1 MLTFQAEDGPGAG
14 DRTMSASR
22 SLSPLKTSPSMM
34 FKTPSLVNING
45 DPEAES
51 EKDNRIRELEET
63 IMALR
68 SELTSIRSQPSVIT
82 SQQSAEEIADNDE
95 T

>member
-1 MLTFQAEDGPGAG
+1 
-14 DRTMSASR
+14 MSASR

-34 FKTPSLVNING
+34 FKTPSLVNISG

-51 EKDNRIRELEET
+51 EKDVRIRELEET

-68 SELTSIRSQPSVIT
+68 SELTSIRSQ
-82 SQQSAEEIADNDE
+82 SQPERMPKETVEPEEGIREENGAIE
-95 T
+95 

>member
-1 MLTFQAEDGPGAG
+1 
-14 DRTMSASR
+14 MSASR

-34 FKTPSLVNING
+34 FKTPSLVNISG

-51 EKDNRIRELEET
+51 EKDSRIRELEET
-63 IMALR
+63 ILALR
-68 SELTSIRSQPSVIT
+68 SELTSIRSQPSVVNNG
-82 SQQSAEEIADNDE
+82 QQLVEDTAVENDE

>member
-1 MLTFQAEDGPGAG
+1 
-14 DRTMSASR
+14 MSASR

-34 FKTPSLVNING
+34 FKTPSLVNISG

-51 EKDNRIRELEET
+51 EKDARIRELEET

-68 SELTSIRSQPSVIT
+68 TELTSIRAQPGGDVT
-82 SQQSAEEIADNDE
+82 READVCENDE

>member
-1 MLTFQAEDGPGAG
+1 
-14 DRTMSASR
+14 MSASR

-34 FKTPSLVNING
+34 FKTPSLVNISG

-51 EKDNRIRELEET
+51 EKDSRIRELEET
-63 IMALR
+63 ILALR
-68 SELTSIRSQPSVIT
+68 SELTSIRSQPSVVNNG
-82 SQQSAEEIADNDE
+82 QQSVEDTAVENDE

>member
-1 MLTFQAEDGPGAG
+1 
-14 DRTMSASR
+14 
-22 SLSPLKTSPSMM
+22 MM

-45 DPEAES
+45 DTEAES
-51 EKDNRIRELEET
+51 EKDTRIRELEET

-68 SELTSIRSQPSVIT
+68 SELTSIRSQPIVIT
-82 SQQSAEEIADNDE
+82 SQQSAEEIADNDDQ

>member
-1 MLTFQAEDGPGAG
+1 
-14 DRTMSASR
+14 MSASR

-34 FKTPSLVNING
+34 FKTPSLVNISG

-51 EKDNRIRELEET
+51 EKDSKIRELEET
-63 IMALR
+63 ILALR
-68 SELTSIRSQPSVIT
+68 SELTSIRSQPSVVNNG
-82 SQQSAEEIADNDE
+82 QQLVEDTAVENDE

>member
-1 MLTFQAEDGPGAG
+1 
-14 DRTMSASR
+14 MSASR

-34 FKTPSLVNING
+34 FKTPSLVNISG

-51 EKDNRIRELEET
+51 EKDSRIRELEET
-63 IMALR
+63 ILALR
-68 SELTSIRSQPSVIT
+68 SELTSIRSQPSAVNNK
-82 SQQSAEEIADNDE
+82 QQSVEDTAVENDE

>member
-1 MLTFQAEDGPGAG
+1 
-14 DRTMSASR
+14 MSASR

-34 FKTPSLVNING
+34 FKTPSLVNISG

-51 EKDNRIRELEET
+51 EKDSRIRELEET
-63 IMALR
+63 ILALR
-68 SELTSIRSQPSVIT
+68 SELTSIRSQPQPSLVNNG
-82 SQQSAEEIADNDE
+82 QQSVEDTAVENDE